1 MSPEDSK
8 AKPRR
13 GFFADLKPYARYMG
27 LGVQFGVAVILC
39 VAGGYFIDRKLATS
53 PLFLLMG
60 LALGTI
66 SGFWSLYKAVYP
78 GQKKM
83 SKGPDG

>member
-1 MSPEDSK
+1 
-8 AKPRR
+8 
-13 GFFADLKPYARYMG
+13 
-27 LGVQFGVAVILC
+27 VAVILC